1 MAQYDCIAVYILASK
16 RNGTL
21 YTGVTSDL
29 AGRVWEHKQ
38 GLVPGFTR
46 KYGCTLLV
54 WFEQHE
60 HTHAAIHREKQIK
73 RWARAW
79 KLELI
84 ERANPTWTDLYS
96 RLI

>member
-1 MAQYDCIAVYILASK
+1 LAQYDCIAVYILASS

-29 AGRVWEHKQ
+29 VGRVLAHRSDQ
-38 GLVPGFTR
+38 IPGFTR
-46 KYGCTLLV
+46 KYGCKMLV

-60 HTHAAIHREKQIK
+60 DMHRAIHREKQIK
-73 RWARAW
+73 RWLRKW

-84 ERANPTWTDLYS
+84 EKSNPTWRDLYQD
-96 RLI
+96 LI